1 MTIHELQQEILR
13 LKKET
18 DTCVLAHSYQAREI
32 LEIADVAG
40 DSFALSLQAARQPQR
55 NMLMC
60 GVRFMAETV
69 KLLAPEKAVRLCNPR
84 AGCPMAEQFDRA
96 ALEAIKERYPDHTV
110 VAYINTTA
118 ELKTLCDVCVTS
130 SSAVKIVKALPNQNI
145 LFIPDRNLGAYV
157 ASQVP
162 EKNIVLLEGGCPIH
176 AAVEAGEARAAK
188 AAHPEALLLVHP
200 ECTPEVAA
208 LADYVGSTA
217 GIMQFAK
224 KSDAREFIIGTESS
238 IAEHL
243 QYECNAHDAHID
255 KRFYPLS
262 TKLLC
267 PDMKLT
273 TLPEVLLALQGAGGE
288 AIELDDYTLREARK
302 CIDKMIEMG
311 E

>member
-1 MTIHELQQEILR
+1 MTIAAMQKEILR
-13 LKKET
+13 LKKRS
-18 DTCVLAHSYQAREI
+18 DTCILAHSYQAREI

-40 DSFALSLQAARQPQR
+40 DSFALSLQAARQPQK
-55 NMLMC
+55 NMLLC

-69 KLLAPEKAVRLCNPR
+69 KLLAPEKAVRLANPR
-84 AGCPMAEQFDRA
+84 AGCPMAEQFDRP
-96 ALEAIKERYPDHTV
+96 ALEAVKNQYPDHTV

-118 ELKTLCDVCVTS
+118 ALKTLCDVCVTS
-130 SSAVKIVKALPNQNI
+130 SSAVKIVKALPNRNI
-145 LFIPDRNLGAYV
+145 VFIPDCNLGAYV

-162 EKNIVLLEGGCPIH
+162 EKNIVLLQGGCPVH
-176 AAVEAGEARAAK
+176 AAVTADEACAAK
-188 AAHPEALLLVHP
+188 VAHPGALLLVHP
-200 ECTPEVAA
+200 ECVPEVTA

-217 GIMQFAK
+217 GIMQYAK
-224 KSDAREFIIGTESS
+224 ASSAREFIIGTESS

-243 QYECNAHDAHID
+243 QYDCAG

-273 TLPEVLLALQGAGGE
+273 TLPEVLLALRGEGGE
-288 AIELDDYTLREARK
+288 AIELDEYTLRRARG

>member
-1 MTIHELQQEILR
+1 MTIHETQREILR

-18 DTCVLAHSYQAREI
+18 DTCILAHSYQAREI
-32 LEIADVAG
+32 LEIADISG
-40 DSFALSLQAARQPQR
+40 DSFALSQAAARQPQK

-69 KLLAPEKAVRLCNPR
+69 KLLAPEKNVRLANPR
-84 AGCPMAEQFDRA
+84 AGCPMAEQFDKP
-96 ALEAIKERYPDHTV
+96 ALEAIKKRYPDHTV

-118 ELKTLCDVCVTS
+118 ALKTLCEVCVTS
-130 SSAVKIVKALPNQNI
+130 SSAVKIVKALPGKNI
-145 LFIPDRNLGAYV
+145 LFIPDCNLGAYV

-162 EKNIVLLEGGCPIH
+162 EKNIELLQGGCPIH
-176 AAVEAGEARAAK
+176 ASVEADEARAAK
-188 AAHPEALLLVHP
+188 AAHPDALLLVHP

-208 LADYVGSTA
+208 QADYVGSTA
-217 GIMQFAK
+217 GIMQYAK

-243 QYECNAHDAHID
+243 QYDCHAQNAHSE

-288 AIELDDYTLREARK
+288 AIELDAYTLREARK

>member
-1 MTIHELQQEILR
+1 MTIAALQAQILR

-18 DTCVLAHSYQAREI
+18 DTCILAHSYQAREI
-32 LEIADVAG
+32 LEIADITG
-40 DSFALSLQAARQPQR
+40 DSFALSKAAAKQPQK

-69 KLLAPEKAVRLCNPR
+69 KLLAPGKAVRLANPR
-84 AGCPMAEQFDRA
+84 AGCPMAEQFDRS
-96 ALEAIKERYPDHTV
+96 ALEAIKNEYPDHTV

-118 ELKTLCDVCVTS
+118 ALKTLCDVCVTS
-130 SSAVKIVKALPNQNI
+130 SSAVKIVKALPGKNI
-145 LFIPDRNLGAYV
+145 LFIPDCNLGSFV

-162 EKNIVLLEGGCPIH
+162 EKNIVLLEGGCPVH
-176 AAVEAGEARAAK
+176 ASVEAEEARAAK
-188 AAHPEALLLVHP
+188 AAYPGALLLVHP
-200 ECTPEVAA
+200 ECTPGVAA

-224 KSDAREFIIGTESS
+224 ESDAGEFIIGTESS
-238 IAEHL
+238 IAGHL
-243 QYECNAHDAHID
+243 QYECPG

-273 TLPEVLLALQGAGGE
+273 TLPEVLLALRGEGGE
-288 AIELDDYTLREARK
+288 EIELDEFTMRQARK